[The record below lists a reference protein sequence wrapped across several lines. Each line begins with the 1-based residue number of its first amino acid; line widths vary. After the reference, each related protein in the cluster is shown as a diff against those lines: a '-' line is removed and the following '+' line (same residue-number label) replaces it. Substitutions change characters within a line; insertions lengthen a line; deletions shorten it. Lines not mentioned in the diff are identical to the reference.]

1 METTIERQT
10 MKKVYLRL
18 LPFCFVLYFICY
30 LDRVNIGFAAL
41 TMNKDIGLSAYVFGL
56 GAGAFFWGYF
66 LLEVPSNLILEKIGA
81 RRWIGRIM
89 ISWGLVSGAFV
100 FTQGP
105 ISFIILRFSLGLAEA
120 GFFPGMILYFTYW
133 FPPLHRSRIVAGFMA
148 AIPVSI
154 GLGAPVSTAFLEL
167 DGVFGLAGWRWLFLG
182 EAAPAVIFGVLCFFY
197 LTDRPTNAKW
207 LTAEEK
213 GWLGAEMQREKQ
225 TVVQHRT
232 FSVLQT
238 LINWRVLALAAIHFG
253 QAGVSV
259 GLAVFVAQIIKGLGL
274 TNMQTGFATV
284 IPYAAGTI
292 GMLLWGHYSD
302 KKNERRWNLTGSC
315 TVMGLGCIIA
325 ALLTGSYWSLL
336 GLSLIT
342 IGLYASNAHLFP
354 LPAVFLTGPAL
365 ASGIAWVNSVG
376 ILGGSVSPPVMGY
389 LRDLTGNFAGG
400 LYALAGFAAL
410 AAIVAAVGVRETPAR
425 SSAAEPLAERRGRIF
440 GQRLLHREAVVDK
453 NWAVMRSRRPRT

>member
-1 METTIERQT
+1 MEAAIERQT
-10 MKKVYLRL
+10 MKKLYLRL

-66 LLEVPSNLILEKIGA
+66 LLEVPSNLILEKVGA
-81 RRWIGRIM
+81 RLWIGRIM
-89 ISWGLVSGAFV
+89 ISWGLVSGAFA

-105 ISFIILRFSLGLAEA
+105 ISFFILRFSLGLAEA
-120 GFFPGMILYFTYW
+120 GFFPGMILYLTYW
-133 FPPLHRSRIVAGFMA
+133 FPPLHRARIVAGFMA
-148 AIPVSI
+148 AVPVSI

-167 DGVFGLAGWRWLFLG
+167 DGALGLAGWKWLFLC
-182 EAAPAVIFGVLCFFY
+182 EAAPAVIFGVICFFY
-197 LTDRPTNAKW
+197 LTDRPAHAKW
-207 LTAEEK
+207 LTGEQKA
-213 GWLGAEMQREKQ
+213 WLNAEMQKEKQ
-225 TVVQHRT
+225 TVAQHRT

-238 LINWRVLALAAIHFG
+238 MINWRVLALAAIHFG

-274 TNMQTGFATV
+274 SNMQTGFATV
-284 IPYAAGTI
+284 IPYAAGTV

-315 TVMGLGCIIA
+315 TVMGLGCVIA
-325 ALLTGSYWSLL
+325 ALLTGSYWSVL

-354 LPAVFLTGPAL
+354 LPSVFLTGPAL
-365 ASGIAWVNSVG
+365 ATGIAWVNSVG

-400 LYALAGFAAL
+400 LYALAGFAVL
-410 AAIVAAVGVRETPAR
+410 AAIVAAVGVRETPAK
-425 SSAAEPLAERRGRIF
+425 SSAVEPLAAAAE
-440 GQRLLHREAVVDK
+440 
-453 NWAVMRSRRPRT
+453 

>member
-1 METTIERQT
+1 MEAVIERQT

-18 LPFCFVLYFICY
+18 LPFCFLLYFICY
-30 LDRVNIGFAAL
+30 LDRVNVGFAAL
-41 TMNKDIGLSAYVFGL
+41 TMNKDIGLSSYVFGL

-66 LLEVPSNLILEKIGA
+66 LLEVPSNLILEKVGA

-105 ISFIILRFSLGLAEA
+105 ISFIVLRFCLGLAEA
-120 GFFPGMILYFTYW
+120 GFFPGIILYFTYW
-133 FPPLHRSRIVAGFMA
+133 FPPHHRARIVAGFMA
-148 AIPVSI
+148 AVPISI

-167 DGVFGLAGWRWLFLG
+167 NGLLGLAGWRWMFLG
-182 EAAPAVIFGVLCFFY
+182 EAVPAVIFGVVCFFY
-197 LTDRPTNAKW
+197 LTDRPIDAKW
-207 LTAEEK
+207 LTIQEK
-213 GWLGAEMQREKQ
+213 EWLGAEMHRENQ
-225 TVVQHRT
+225 IVAQHRT

-238 LINWRVLALAAIHFG
+238 LVNWRVLALAAIHFG

-284 IPYAAGTI
+284 IPYAAGTV

-302 KKNERRWNLTGSC
+302 KKNERRWNLTASC
-315 TVMGLGCIIA
+315 AVMGLGCITA

-376 ILGGSVSPPVMGY
+376 ILGGSVSPPIMGY

-410 AAIVAAVGVRETPAR
+410 AAIVAAVSVRETPAKSR
-425 SSAAEPLAERRGRIF
+425 TPEPLAAATG
-440 GQRLLHREAVVDK
+440 
-453 NWAVMRSRRPRT
+453 

>member
-1 METTIERQT
+1 MRTASALERQT
-10 MKKVYLRL
+10 MAKIYRRL

-30 LDRVNIGFAAL
+30 LVRANIGFAAL
-41 TMNKDIGLSAYVFGL
+41 KMNKGLVRSSYIYGL
-56 GAGAFFWGYF
+56 GAGAFFWGSF
-66 LLEVPSNLILEKIGA
+66 LLEVPSNLILEKVGA

-100 FTQGP
+100 FTQGL
-105 ISFIILRFSLGLAEA
+105 ISVIILRFSLGLAEA
-120 GFFPGMILYFTYW
+120 GFFPGMILYLTYW
-133 FPPLHRSRIVAGFMA
+133 FPPLHRARIVGGFRA
-148 AIPVSI
+148 AVPVST

-167 DGVFGLAGWRWLFLG
+167 DGVLGLAGWRWLFLG
-182 EAAPAVIFGVLCFFY
+182 EAAPAVIFGVICFFY
-197 LTDRPTNAKW
+197 LTDRPANAKW

-213 GWLGAEMQREKQ
+213 GWLDAEMQREKL
-225 TVVQHRT
+225 TVAQHRT

-238 LINWRVLALAAIHFG
+238 LINWRVLALAAVHFG

-284 IPYAAGTI
+284 IPYAAGTV
-292 GMLLWGHYSD
+292 GMILWGHYSD

-325 ALLTGSYWSLL
+325 ALLTGSYWSVL

-354 LPAVFLTGPAL
+354 LPSVFLTGPAL
-365 ASGIAWVNSVG
+365 ATGIAWVNSVG

-410 AAIVAAVGVRETPAR
+410 AAIVAAVGVRETPAK
-425 SSAAEPLAERRGRIF
+425 SSAAELRAE
-440 GQRLLHREAVVDK
+440 
-453 NWAVMRSRRPRT
+453 

>member
-1 METTIERQT
+1 MHAASAIERQT
-10 MKKVYLRL
+10 MTKVYLRL

-41 TMNKDIGLSAYVFGL
+41 TMNKDLGLSSYIFGL

-89 ISWGLVSGAFV
+89 ISWGIVSGAFV

-105 ISFIILRFSLGLAEA
+105 ISFFILRFTLGLAEA

-133 FPPLHRSRIVAGFMA
+133 FPPLHRARIVAGFMA

-154 GLGAPVSTAFLEL
+154 GLGAPVSTGFLEL
-167 DGVFGLAGWRWLFLG
+167 DGVLGLAGWKWLFLG
-182 EAAPAVIFGVLCFFY
+182 EAAPALIFGFICFFF
-197 LTDRPTNAKW
+197 LTDRPGNARW
-207 LTAEEK
+207 LNDDER
-213 GWLGAEMQREKQ
+213 GWLDGEMQKEKK
-225 TVVQHRT
+225 TLAEHRS

-238 LINWRVLALAAIHFG
+238 LWNPRVLALAAIHFG

-259 GLAVFVAQIIKGLGL
+259 GLAVFIAQIIKGLGL
-274 TNMQTGFATV
+274 SNMQTGFTTA
-284 IPYAAGTI
+284 IPYALGTI
-292 GMLLWGHYSD
+292 GMVIWGHYSD
-302 KKNERRWNLTGSC
+302 KKSERRWNLTASC
-315 TVMGLGCIIA
+315 LTMALGCVMA
-325 ALLTGSYWSLL
+325 ALWTGSWWSVI

-376 ILGGSVSPPVMGY
+376 ILGGSVSPPIMGWLKDY
-389 LRDLTGNFAGG
+389 TGSFAGG
-400 LYALAGFAAL
+400 LYALAGFGLL
-410 AAIVAAVGVRETPAR
+410 AAIVAAVGVRETPAAR
-425 SSAAEPLAERRGRIF
+425 RVSAAAT
-440 GQRLLHREAVVDK
+440 ASAD
-453 NWAVMRSRRPRT
+453 

>member
-1 METTIERQT
+1 MEALIERQT

-18 LPFCFVLYFICY
+18 LPFCFILYFICY
-30 LDRVNIGFAAL
+30 LDRVNVGFAAL
-41 TMNKDIGLSAYVFGL
+41 TMNKDIGLSSYVFGL

-66 LLEVPSNLILEKIGA
+66 LLEVPSNLILEKVGA

-100 FTQGP
+100 FAQGP
-105 ISFIILRFSLGLAEA
+105 ISFIVLRFCLGLAEA
-120 GFFPGMILYFTYW
+120 GFFPGIILYFTYW
-133 FPPLHRSRIVAGFMA
+133 FPPHHRARIVAGFMA
-148 AIPVSI
+148 AVPISI

-167 DGVFGLAGWRWLFLG
+167 NGLLGLAGWRWMFLG
-182 EAAPAVIFGVLCFFY
+182 EAVPAVIFGVVCFFY
-197 LTDRPTNAKW
+197 LTDRPIDAKW
-207 LTAEEK
+207 LTIQEK
-213 GWLGAEMQREKQ
+213 GWLGAEMDRENQ
-225 TVVQHRT
+225 IVAQHRT

-238 LINWRVLALAAIHFG
+238 LVNWRVLALAAIHFG

-302 KKNERRWNLTGSC
+302 KKNERRWNLTASC
-315 TVMGLGCIIA
+315 AVMGLGCITA

-376 ILGGSVSPPVMGY
+376 ILGGSVSPPIMGY

-410 AAIVAAVGVRETPAR
+410 AAIVAAVGVRETPAK
-425 SSAAEPLAERRGRIF
+425 SKTSEPLAAATAATG
-440 GQRLLHREAVVDK
+440 
-453 NWAVMRSRRPRT
+453 

>member
-1 METTIERQT
+1 VLIRAYELAKKLEEAMEAAIERQT

-66 LLEVPSNLILEKIGA
+66 LLEVPSNLILEKVGA
-81 RRWIGRIM
+81 RLWIGRIM
-89 ISWGLVSGAFV
+89 ISWGLVSGAFA

-105 ISFIILRFSLGLAEA
+105 ISFFILRFSLGLAEA
-120 GFFPGMILYFTYW
+120 GFFPGMILYLTYW
-133 FPPLHRSRIVAGFMA
+133 FPPLHRARIVAGFMA
-148 AIPVSI
+148 AVPVSI

-167 DGVFGLAGWRWLFLG
+167 DGALGLAGWKWLFLC
-182 EAAPAVIFGVLCFFY
+182 EAAPAVIFGVICFFY
-197 LTDRPTNAKW
+197 LTDRPAHATW
-207 LTAEEK
+207 LTGEQKA
-213 GWLGAEMQREKQ
+213 WLNAEMQKEKQ
-225 TVVQHRT
+225 TVAQHRT

-238 LINWRVLALAAIHFG
+238 MINWRVLALAAIHFG

-274 TNMQTGFATV
+274 SNMQTGFATV
-284 IPYAAGTI
+284 IPYAAGTV

-315 TVMGLGCIIA
+315 TVMGLGCVIA
-325 ALLTGSYWSLL
+325 ALLTGSYWSVL

-354 LPAVFLTGPAL
+354 LPSVFLTGPAL
-365 ASGIAWVNSVG
+365 ATGIAWVNSVG

-400 LYALAGFAAL
+400 LYALAGFAVL
-410 AAIVAAVGVRETPAR
+410 AAIVAAVGVRETPAK
-425 SSAAEPLAERRGRIF
+425 SSAVEPLAAAAG
-440 GQRLLHREAVVDK
+440 
-453 NWAVMRSRRPRT
+453 

>member
-1 METTIERQT
+1 MQSTSAIERQT

-18 LPFCFVLYFICY
+18 LPFCFILYFICY

-41 TMNKDIGLSAYVFGL
+41 TMNKDLGLSAYIYGL

-89 ISWGLVSGAFV
+89 ISWGIVSGAFA

-105 ISFIILRFSLGLAEA
+105 ISFFILRFTLGLAEA

-133 FPPLHRSRIVAGFMA
+133 FPPLHRARIVAAFMA
-148 AIPVSI
+148 AIPISI

-167 DGVFGLAGWRWLFLG
+167 DGVFGLAGWKWLFLG
-182 EAAPAVIFGVLCFFY
+182 EAAPAVIFGIICFFF
-197 LTDRPTNAKW
+197 LTDRPIHATW
-207 LTAEEK
+207 LSDGERR
-213 GWLGAEMQREKQ
+213 WLDGEMQKEKK
-225 TVVQHRT
+225 TLAEHRS
-232 FSVLQT
+232 FSVLET
-238 LINWRVLALAAIHFG
+238 LWNPRVLALAAIHFG

-259 GLAVFVAQIIKGLGL
+259 GLAVFIAQIIKGLGL
-274 TNMQTGFATV
+274 SNMQTGFTTA
-284 IPYAAGTI
+284 IPYALGTI
-292 GMLLWGHYSD
+292 GMLIWGHYSD
-302 KKNERRWNLTGSC
+302 MKNERRWNLTASC
-315 TVMGLGCIIA
+315 LTMGIGCVLA
-325 ALLTGSYWSLL
+325 AVLTGSWWSVI

-376 ILGGSVSPPVMGY
+376 ILGGSVSPPVMGWLKDY
-389 LRDLTGNFAGG
+389 TGSFAGG
-400 LYALAGFAAL
+400 LYALAGFALL
-410 AAIVAAVGVRETPAR
+410 AAVVAAVGVRETPAAR
-425 SSAAEPLAERRGRIF
+425 RASVPAAASTG
-440 GQRLLHREAVVDK
+440 
-453 NWAVMRSRRPRT
+453 

>member
-1 METTIERQT
+1 MKTSSALEQRT
-10 MKKVYLRL
+10 MRKIYLRL

-41 TMNKDIGLSAYVFGL
+41 TMNKDLGLSSYIFGL

-66 LLEVPSNLILEKIGA
+66 ILEVPSNLILEKVGA

-89 ISWGLVSGAFV
+89 ISWGIVSAGFA

-105 ISFIILRFSLGLAEA
+105 ISFFILRFTLGLAEA

-133 FPPLHRSRIVAGFMA
+133 FPPLHRARIVAGFMA

-154 GLGAPVSTAFLEL
+154 GLGAPVSTGFLEL
-167 DGVFGLAGWRWLFLG
+167 DGVFGLAGWKWLFLG
-182 EAAPAVIFGVLCFFY
+182 EAAPAIVFGVICFFY
-197 LTDRPTNAKW
+197 LPDRPIDAMW
-207 LTAEEK
+207 LADDEK
-213 GWLGAEMQREKQ
+213 RWLDGEMQKEKK
-225 TVVQHRT
+225 TLAQHRS

-238 LINWRVLALAAIHFG
+238 LWNPRVLALAAIHFG
-253 QAGVSV
+253 QAAVSV

-274 TNMQTGFATV
+274 SNMQTGFTTA
-284 IPYAAGTI
+284 IPYTLGTI
-292 GMLLWGHYSD
+292 GMVIWGHYSD
-302 KKNERRWNLTGSC
+302 RKNERRWNLTGSC
-315 TVMGLGCIIA
+315 LTMAVGCVVA
-325 ALLTGSYWSLL
+325 AWLTGSWYSVI

-376 ILGGSVSPPVMGY
+376 ILGGSVSPPVMGWLKDY
-389 LRDLTGNFAGG
+389 TGSFAGG
-400 LYALAGFAAL
+400 LYALAGFALL
-410 AAIVAAVGVRETPAR
+410 AAIVSAVCVRETPVAR
-425 SSAAEPLAERRGRIF
+425 RVTGPAAAAAG
-440 GQRLLHREAVVDK
+440 D
-453 NWAVMRSRRPRT
+453 